1 MPEALLALASPS
13 TAYLVLFGLLVVDAF
28 VPVVPTQA
36 IMITGGALTVYGGLS
51 LPMTIAVGALGVF
64 VGDLACY
71 LLGRHL
77 RRRAPDTGVD
87 PTRPG
92 LIRRALQRAGRLH
105 RPGPVSFML
114 CRFVPGGR
122 MAACFHAG
130 RSRYPARRFLAYEV
144 TAALAWAAYGTL
156 AGRIGG
162 RALAGAGWELAL
174 VAAVTAG
181 LFGGTGWILATL
193 ANRRR
198 AIAEATID

>member
-1 MPEALLALASPS
+1 MPEALLALASPG
-13 TAYLVLFGLLVVDAF
+13 TAYLVLFGLLVIDAF

-51 LPMTIAVGALGVF
+51 LPTTIAVGALGVI

-71 LLGRHL
+71 LLGRNL
-77 RRRAPDTGVD
+77 RHRAAGTAMNPA
-87 PTRPG
+87 RPG

-122 MAACFHAG
+122 MAVCFHTG
-130 RSRYPARRFLAYEV
+130 RSRYPARRFLAYEATV
-144 TAALAWAAYGTL
+144 ALAWAAYGTL

-162 RALAGAGWELAL
+162 QALAGAGWELAL

-181 LFGGTGWILATL
+181 LFGGAGWILAAL
-193 ANRRR
+193 GNRRR
-198 AIAEATID
+198 AVAEATLD